1 MFWWSDISAQDK
13 SAPTEVR
20 CQKSAGQTGVVTKAR
35 KTKERKANE
44 RKTFGYALRLLG
56 P

>member
-1 MFWWSDISAQDK
+1 MNCIHVLVERHK
-13 SAPTEVR
+13 R
-20 CQKSAGQTGVVTKAR
+20 AGQKGVVTKAR